1 MSKNKLDN
9 LEEEVHK
16 LVKLSQQ
23 LKEVN
28 DHLLKKNILQ
38 SKEINQLEKKLDVAK
53 KGIAEILKR
62 YKTK

>member
-28 DHLLKKNILQ
+28 DHLSKKNILQ

-53 KGIAEILKR
+53 KV
-62 YKTK
+62 

>member
-28 DHLLKKNILQ
+28 DHLSKKNVQQ

-53 KGIAEILKR
+53 KGIAEILKK

>member
-1 MSKNKLDN
+1 MNKNKLDN

-28 DHLLKKNILQ
+28 DHLSKKNILQ

>member
-53 KGIAEILKR
+53 KGIAEILKK

>member
-53 KGIAEILKR
+53 KGIAEILKK
-62 YKTK
+62 YKNK

>member
-53 KGIAEILKR
+53 KGIAEILKN
-62 YKTK
+62 YKNK